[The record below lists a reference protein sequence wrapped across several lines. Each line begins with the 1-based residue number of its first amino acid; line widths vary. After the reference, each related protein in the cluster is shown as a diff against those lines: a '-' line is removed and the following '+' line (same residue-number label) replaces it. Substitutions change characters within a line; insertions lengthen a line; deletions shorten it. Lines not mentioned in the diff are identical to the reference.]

1 MRIGYPCINRTL
13 DCSASS
19 TFRLKSYSE
28 ARLKASIQ
36 NNLNC
41 LQRILQFNL
50 QHKLFFF
57 RISSDLVPFASHPIN
72 KFSWQKHFQD
82 EFEGIGEFII
92 KNRIRISM
100 HPDQFTLIN
109 SIKDEIFERSK
120 KELLYHAEILDL
132 MKLDTSAKI
141 QIHVGGAYGDK
152 KASVKRFVARFNRLP
167 DSVIRR
173 LVIEND
179 DKLYDL
185 NDCLKVSEEIQIPVL
200 FDIFHHKMNN
210 SASHALKE
218 LFSYI
223 AKSWNEKRDGVP
235 MVDYSS
241 QEPNGLPRQHSETI
255 NLEDFGLFL
264 KQTEPFDFDVM
275 LEIKDKE
282 KSAIKAIESAVND
295 WRLHKF
301 FKNQQVYRNQQLDLW
316 LIRH

>member
-28 ARLKASIQ
+28 ARLKTSTK
-36 NNLNC
+36 NNLDC
-41 LQRILQFNL
+41 LRRILQFNL
-50 QHKLFFF
+50 EHKLFFF
-57 RISSDLVPFASHPIN
+57 RISSDLVPFASHPVN
-72 KFSWQKHFQD
+72 KFSWQKHFQY
-82 EFEGIGEFII
+82 EFEEIGEFIV
-92 KNRIRISM
+92 KNRMRISM

-109 SIKDEIFERSK
+109 SINDEIFERSK
-120 KELLYHAEILDL
+120 KELQYHAEILDL

-152 KASVKRFVARFNRLP
+152 KASMERFVARFNRLP

-179 DKLYDL
+179 DKLYDV
-185 NDCLKVSEEIQIPVL
+185 NDCLKISEEIQIPVL
-200 FDIFHHKMNN
+200 FDVFHYKLNN
-210 SASHALKE
+210 SASQSVKE
-218 LFSYI
+218 SFGYVV
-223 AKSWNEKRDGVP
+223 KSWNKERDGIP

-241 QEPNGLPRQHSETI
+241 QEPDGLPRQHSETI
-255 NLEDFGLFL
+255 NIEDFSFFL
-264 KQTEPFDFDVM
+264 KQTESFDFDVM

-295 WRLHKF
+295 WRLLKF
-301 FKNQQVYRNQQLDLW
+301 FTK
-316 LIRH
+316 

>member
-28 ARLKASIQ
+28 DRLKKSIK
-36 NNLNC
+36 NNLDC
-41 LQRILQFNL
+41 LRRILQFNL
-50 QHKLFFF
+50 EHKLFFF
-57 RISSDLVPFASHPIN
+57 RISSDIVPFASHPIN
-72 KFSWQKHFQD
+72 KFSWQKTFQHD
-82 EFEGIGEFII
+82 FEEIGEFII
-92 KNRIRISM
+92 KNRMRVSM
-100 HPDQFTLIN
+100 HPNQFTLIN
-109 SIKDEIFERSK
+109 SIKDEIFERSI
-120 KELLYHAEILDL
+120 KELQYHAETLDL

-152 KASVKRFVARFNRLP
+152 KASLERFVARFNSLS
-167 DSVIRR
+167 DTVIRR

-185 NDCLKVSEEIQIPVL
+185 NDCLKISEEIQVPVV
-200 FDIFHHKMNN
+200 FDFFHNKLNN
-210 SASHALKE
+210 LASQSVKE
-218 LFSYI
+218 SFGYVV
-223 AKSWNEKRDGVP
+223 KSWNERRDGVP

-282 KSAIKAIESAVND
+282 KSATKAIECAVND
-295 WRLHKF
+295 WRLRKF
-301 FKNQQVYRNQQLDLW
+301 FINQQYIKINK
-316 LIRH
+316 

>member
-1 MRIGYPCINRTL
+1 
-13 DCSASS
+13 
-19 TFRLKSYSE
+19 
-28 ARLKASIQ
+28 
-36 NNLNC
+36 
-41 LQRILQFNL
+41 
-50 QHKLFFF
+50 
-57 RISSDLVPFASHPIN
+57 
-72 KFSWQKHFQD
+72 
-82 EFEGIGEFII
+82 
-92 KNRIRISM
+92 M

-109 SIKDEIFERSK
+109 SIKEEFFERSK
-120 KELLYHAEILDL
+120 KGLLYHAEILDL

-141 QIHVGGAYGDK
+141 QIHVGGVYGDK

-179 DKLYDL
+179 YKLYDL
-185 NDCLKVSEEIQIPVL
+185 NGCLKISEEIQIPVL

-210 SASHALKE
+210 SASHTLKE
-218 LFSYI
+218 SFSYI

-282 KSAIKAIESAVND
+282 KSAIKAVEFAVND

-301 FKNQQVYRNQQLDLW
+301 FKN
-316 LIRH
+316 